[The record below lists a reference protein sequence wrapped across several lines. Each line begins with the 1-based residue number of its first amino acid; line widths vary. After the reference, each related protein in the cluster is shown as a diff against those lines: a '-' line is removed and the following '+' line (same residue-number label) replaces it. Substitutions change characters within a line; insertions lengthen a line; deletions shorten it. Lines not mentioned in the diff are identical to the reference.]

1 MKKDQLVNLIRGIV
15 KEEVVGI
22 NEVVPTLLAEVVAE
36 QMIEPQQQSK
46 KPIVSE
52 NSQPSLAEMIGMPST
67 PKNEVKYTDN
77 NS

>member
-22 NEVVPTLLAEVVAE
+22 MAEVVPTLLAEVVAE

-52 NSQPSLAEMIGMPST
+52 SSQPSLG
-67 PKNEVKYTDN
+67 K
-77 NS
+77 